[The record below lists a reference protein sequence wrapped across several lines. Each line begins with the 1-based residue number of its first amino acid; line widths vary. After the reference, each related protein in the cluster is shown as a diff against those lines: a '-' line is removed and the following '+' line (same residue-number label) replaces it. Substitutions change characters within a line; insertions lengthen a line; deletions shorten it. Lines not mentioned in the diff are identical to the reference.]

1 MPKCLLLTGGAGFI
15 GRHLCL
21 ELLMHGHRVRILDS
35 LSEQV
40 HGNTLVSLPPDVE
53 LIRGDIRDPELV
65 AVALKGVDGV
75 IHLAAEVG
83 VGQSMYEI
91 ARYVGVNDLGTAVL
105 LEQLTRNPVERLV
118 VASSMSVYGEGRYTT
133 ADGVP
138 VRSVRRGVGRTAS
151 GWDPTLPDGSRLVPV
166 ATDEEKEP
174 DLASI
179 YALTKYSQERS
190 CLIIGE
196 NYGIDT
202 VALRL
207 FNVFGPGQA
216 LSNPYTGVLAN
227 FGARLLNGQP
237 PLVFEDGRQLR
248 DFVHVSDIAQ
258 AFRLAIDSPAAA
270 GQIFNIGSGHVYTIE
285 QVARVLAKAMGQ
297 GDIGPEIMNKARAG
311 DVRHCFADI
320 TKARDLLGYCPVQRL
335 ETALPAL
342 ADWIRQSTA
351 QDRGEHAKRELE
363 AHGLVA

>member
-1 MPKCLLLTGGAGFI
+1 MPKTLLLTGGAGFI
-15 GRHLCL
+15 GSHLCSA
-21 ELLMHGHRVRILDS
+21 LLQQGHQVRVIDS

-40 HGNTLVSLPPDVE
+40 HGKAAVFLSHDVE
-53 LIRGDIRDPELV
+53 LIRGDVRDSATLS
-65 AVALKGVDGV
+65 AALKGVDGV
-75 IHLAAEVG
+75 VHLAAEVG

-91 ARYVGVNDLGTAVL
+91 ARYVGVNDLGTAIL
-105 LEQLTRNPVERLV
+105 LEQLIRNPIERLV

-133 ADGVP
+133 EDGTP

-151 GWDPTLPDGSRLVPV
+151 GWDPVLPDGSRLVPV
-166 ATDEEKEP
+166 PTDEDKEP

-190 CLIIGE
+190 CLIIGA
-196 NYGIDT
+196 NYGIET

-237 PLVFEDGRQLR
+237 PLVFEDGRQHR
-248 DFVHVSDIAQ
+248 DFVHVEDVAQ

-285 QVARVLAKAMGQ
+285 QVAWMLAQAMGQ
-297 GDIGPEIMNKARAG
+297 AHIGPEIMNKARAG

-320 TKARDLLGYCPVQRL
+320 GKARDLLGYRPAQRL

-351 QDRGEHAKRELE
+351 QDRGEHARQELE
-363 AHGLVA
+363 AHGLVV

>member
-1 MPKCLLLTGGAGFI
+1 MPKRVLLTGGAGFI

-21 ELLMHGHRVRILDS
+21 ELLTYGHRVRILDN
-35 LSEQV
+35 LLEQV
-40 HGNTLVSLPPDVE
+40 HGNATLSLPPDIE
-53 LIRGDIRDPELV
+53 LIRGDIRHPEAV
-65 AVALKGVDGV
+65 ADALKGVDAV

-105 LEQLTRNPVERLV
+105 LEQLVRNPVERLI

-133 ADGVP
+133 TYGEA
-138 VRSVRRGVGRTAS
+138 VRSVRRGVGRNAS
-151 GWDPTLPDGSRLVPV
+151 GWDPVLPDGTRLVPV
-166 ATDEEKEP
+166 PTDEDKEP

-190 CLIIGE
+190 CLIIGA
-196 NYGIDT
+196 NDGIEA

-207 FNVFGPGQA
+207 FNVFGLGQA

-237 PLVFEDGRQLR
+237 PLVFEDGCQRR
-248 DFVHVSDIAQ
+248 DFVHVSDVAQ
-258 AFRLAIDSPAAA
+258 AFRLAIDSPNAA
-270 GQIFNIGSGHVYTIE
+270 GQVLNIGSGHVHTIE
-285 QVARVLAKAMGQ
+285 QVAQMLAAAMGRDQ
-297 GDIGPEIMNKARAG
+297 IAPEIMQKARAG
-311 DVRHCFADI
+311 DIRHCFADI
-320 TKARDLLGYCPVQRL
+320 TKARDLLGYRPAQRL

-342 ADWIRQSTA
+342 ADWIRQSA
-351 QDRGEHAKRELE
+351 APDRGEHAKRELE